1 VLTASSAGPFFQ
13 FIDDSRRTDLQY
25 PSRVSDATAIEAHIN
40 HLLFDLRP
48 APFVSRV
55 EDEGAARAVGRL
67 TAVALLTGFSL
78 AAFDDVIT
86 LTAGTAHRNKDHH
99 SLLSKESVSM
109 AYMAVEVQIWN
120 TTHLQ
125 IRTLPRN
132 AVASSMKAWPSP
144 HLMKTTVSVIFVG
157 MWIFPV
163 DNSSRLIETSSL
175 SDSPTMETARKR
187 LFCEPLDA
195 AGNCVSGSVHG
206 VGRVRG
212 GDLHRVRTSLHFNA
226 IF

>member
-1 VLTASSAGPFFQ
+1 LTASSAGPFFQ

-175 SDSPTMETARKR
+175 SFGFANDGNGQKEAVLRTARRCGKLRLRKR
-187 LFCEPLDA
+187 AWRWPGPGWRSPQGPYKPAL
-195 AGNCVSGSVHG
+195 
-206 VGRVRG
+206 
-212 GDLHRVRTSLHFNA
+212 
-226 IF
+226 